1 MKLREVM
8 LIVANYALDQSIAA
22 RKVQDAELDR
32 SEARVARASADAY
45 NDMSNQIRLG
55 IITADD

>member
-1 MKLREVM
+1 M